1 MKKIVSLLLALTML
15 FTLCPAAF
23 ADSPTTQ
30 GTPIQHTG
38 EYVTVSDDEGNLY
51 TVWVEST
58 LYPSISTR
66 SSDGAM
72 YDGQYQEGDRIEVT
86 VRISNGQ
93 LDLGDAVAGL
103 VLGSKAKALLG
114 KIAGEAM
121 AEQVGKY
128 LGTVGTVL
136 AVSSIISRI
145 NVDCG
150 NEGFEVTGTFEW
162 THFQHQIQ
170 GIDVWDWGL
179 VGVEVGTY

>member
-1 MKKIVSLLLALTML
+1 ML

-23 ADSPTTQ
+23 AASPET
-30 GTPIQHTG
+30 GELPLGG

-51 TVWVEST
+51 TVWVEVKLHRAKNS
-58 LYPSISTR
+58 R
-66 SSDGAM
+66 SSDGSLN
-72 YDGQYQEGDRIEVT
+72 DGRYYEGDQVEIP
-86 VRISNGQ
+86 VRITNAQ
-93 LDLGDAVAGL
+93 LDLGDALIGS
-103 VLGSKAKALLG
+103 VLGSKAKDKLG

-121 AEQVGKY
+121 SKKVGKF
-128 LGTVGTVL
+128 LGRVGTV
-136 AVSSIISRI
+136 AAISSAISRI

-179 VGVEVGTY
+179 VGVNVDTY